1 MSKNVAYFI
10 ILIEVQGAM
19 PYRKIIA
26 QNLIDFRK
34 KEHISQ
40 MELAFRTDISRE
52 TISLIER
59 EEANLRIDTISK
71 ITAYTGLTAAELLT
85 ENYVRDNM
93 NDEKED

>member
-1 MSKNVAYFI
+1 
-10 ILIEVQGAM
+10 M
-19 PYRKIIA
+19 PYRKILA

-59 EEANLRIDTISK
+59 EEANVRIDTIGK
-71 ITAYTGLTAAELLT
+71 LTAYSGLTAAELLT
-85 ENYVRDNM
+85 ENFVRDNVKDV
-93 NDEKED
+93 NDEIRNNRRKAIVP

>member
-1 MSKNVAYFI
+1 
-10 ILIEVQGAM
+10 M
-19 PYRKIIA
+19 PYRKILA

-59 EEANLRIDTISK
+59 EEANLRIDTLSK
-71 ITAYTGLTAAELLT
+71 LTAYTGLTAGELLT
-85 ENYVRDNM
+85 ENYV
-93 NDEKED
+93 KENVKDVKEETGNNRRKTYV

>member
-1 MSKNVAYFI
+1 
-10 ILIEVQGAM
+10 M
-19 PYRKIIA
+19 PYRTILA

-59 EEANLRIDTISK
+59 EEANLRIDTLSK
-71 ITAYTGLTAAELLT
+71 LTAYTGLTAGELLT
-85 ENYVRDNM
+85 ENYV
-93 NDEKED
+93 KENVKDVKEETGNNRRKTYV

>member
-1 MSKNVAYFI
+1 
-10 ILIEVQGAM
+10 M
-19 PYRKIIA
+19 PYRKILA

-59 EEANLRIDTISK
+59 EAANLRIDTFSK
-71 ITAYTGLTAAELLT
+71 LTAYTGLTAGELLT
-85 ENYVRDNM
+85 ENFVRDNVKDV
-93 NDEKED
+93 NEEYKNNGRKTCI

>member
-1 MSKNVAYFI
+1 
-10 ILIEVQGAM
+10 M
-19 PYRKIIA
+19 PYRKILA

-59 EEANLRIDTISK
+59 EAANLRIDTFSK
-71 ITAYTGLTAAELLT
+71 LTAYTGLTAAELLT
-85 ENYVRDNM
+85 ENFVRDNVKDT
-93 NDEKED
+93 NEKNGNNERKTCI